1 MNQMKLLIFQA
12 AAKEHVIYVR
22 MLNDMLMKVLLQF
35 SITAI
40 WQYTIS
46 FAVVLWKTNTR
57 AGTRR
62 CYLNEQIKTTRK

>member
-1 MNQMKLLIFQA
+1 MNQMKLLVFQA
-12 AAKEHVIYVR
+12 AAKEHIIYVR
-22 MLNDMLMKVLLQF
+22 MLNDNADESAVTIQHNRYL
-35 SITAI
+35 A
-40 WQYTIS
+40 IS